1 MPPAAT
7 KGSFVA
13 LLFEQVINHC
23 INIPDDFAQIF
34 DIKECK
40 SIAGLLQL
48 YVCKALANSNP
59 EYTRCFLAVVHG
71 GRVKNENP
79 LEVVTRGLLMSMD
92 LVSCYGK
99 GLQYMSLLI
108 GHPALLSTSPSG
120 RAAFT

>member
-1 MPPAAT
+1 MFGVIPNMPPAAT

-79 LEVVTRGLLMSMD
+79 LEVVTR
-92 LVSCYGK
+92 
-99 GLQYMSLLI
+99 
-108 GHPALLSTSPSG
+108 HPALLSTSPSG